1 MAAAIVG
8 VVWQWARG
16 PKNLPTW
23 AANVVF
29 VVVACG
35 VFWLASKDPLDLSS
49 AEAIRASVARLVM
62 WVASCVGLGTFSA
75 DAKAAPRTNSL

>member
-8 VVWQWARG
+8 FVWQWARG
-16 PKNLPTW
+16 PKHIPTW
-23 AANVVF
+23 AANLVF
-29 VVVACG
+29 VVVACA

-49 AEAIRASVARLVM
+49 AEAIRSSVAKLVM

-75 DAKAAPRTNSL
+75 DSKVAPRTNAL